1 MPLQEFTKAGKAI
14 VAHGSPVRKKV
25 TIAAGNDLVAG
36 TIVGRITASRKFKR
50 SLIGDADDGSRTPVA
65 VLLED
70 AAAASADVEAV
81 IGLGGGAYA
90 KDNMTGLTQ
99 TAEDTL
105 EARGIYFV

>member
-1 MPLQEFTKAGKAI
+1 MTEYDLLGKALI
-14 VAHGSPVRKKV
+14 AKGSPVRKKV

-36 TIVGRITASRKFKR
+36 TILGRITASRKFKR
-50 SLIGDADDGSRTPVA
+50 SLIGDADDGSRTAIA

-70 AAAASADVEAV
+70 APAAAADVEAV

-99 TAEDTL
+99 AAEDAL
-105 EARGIYFV
+105 EARALYFL

>member
-1 MPLQEFTKAGKAI
+1 MTEYELLQKALIAAGA
-14 VAHGSPVRKKV
+14 PVRRKV
-25 TIAAGNDLVAG
+25 TILAGNDLVAG

-50 SLIGDADDGSRTPVA
+50 SLIGDADDGSRTAVA

-70 AAAASADVEAV
+70 APAASADVEAI

-90 KDNMTGLTQ
+90 KDNMTGLTEA
-99 TAEDTL
+99 AEDAL

>member
-1 MPLQEFTKAGKAI
+1 MTEYELLQKGIIAKEG
-14 VAHGSPVRKKV
+14 VVRKKV

-36 TIVGRITASRKFKR
+36 TIVGRITVGRKFKR

-70 AAAASADVEAV
+70 AAAASADVEAI
-81 IGLGGGAYA
+81 IGLGGGAYV
-90 KDNMTGLTQ
+90 KDNMTGLTEA
-99 TAEDTL
+99 AEDAL